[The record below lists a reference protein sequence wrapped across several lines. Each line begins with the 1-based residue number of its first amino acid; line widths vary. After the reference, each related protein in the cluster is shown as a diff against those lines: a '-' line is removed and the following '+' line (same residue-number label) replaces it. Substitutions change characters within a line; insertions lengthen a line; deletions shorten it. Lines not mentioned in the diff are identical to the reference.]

1 MEYSAD
7 FAFGRYNLGNLY
19 ANLRQLEKAIEN
31 YRAALRIDNQFYP
44 AKVNLA
50 MLYNQMGR
58 KDEAEVLLREVVAAQ
73 SELYEVQYSLGLL
86 LAEKNEFDEAAR
98 YLEMAAAGLPDRSRV
113 HYNLGLLLQHLKRD
127 TAAEAAL
134 LTALEI
140 EPDNLDYLYALADHY
155 LKRQKLV
162 QARRIAEQ
170 MIAKH
175 PDKSIGYEILNFVV
189 KHPATKNPP

>member
-1 MEYSAD
+1 M
-7 FAFGRYNLGNLY
+7 
-19 ANLRQLEKAIEN
+19 
-31 YRAALRIDNQFYP
+31 
-44 AKVNLA
+44 
-50 MLYNQMGR
+50 
-58 KDEAEVLLREVVAAQ
+58 AAQ
-73 SELYEVQYSLGLL
+73 
-86 LAEKNEFDEAAR
+86 
-98 YLEMAAAGLPDRSRV
+98 GLPKRSRL

-175 PDKSIGYEILNFVV
+175 PDKSIGYEVLNFVV
-189 KHPATKNPP
+189 KHPAARNKP

>member
-1 MEYSAD
+1 
-7 FAFGRYNLGNLY
+7 
-19 ANLRQLEKAIEN
+19 
-31 YRAALRIDNQFYP
+31 
-44 AKVNLA
+44 

-58 KDEAEVLLREVVAAQ
+58 KDEAEVLLREVVVAH
-73 SELYEVQYSLGLL
+73 SELHEVQYSLGLL
-86 LAEKNEFDEAAR
+86 LAEKNELSEAAR

-113 HYNLGLLLQHLKRD
+113 QYNLALLLQHLKRD
-127 TAAEAAL
+127 TEAEAAL

-162 QARRIAEQ
+162 HARRIAEQ

-175 PDKSIGYEILNFVV
+175 PDKSIGYEILNFVG
-189 KHPATKNPP
+189 KHPATKNKP